1 MAVADNESALCIQQ
15 IVAYACERGL
25 IQTED
30 LTWCYNALL
39 DMLSY
44 EGPAP
49 VKSWEKIDLTA
60 FNLDQTLAELA
71 RLAVSHGL
79 VENTQSGEDSFAMRV
94 MGLLLPKPSEVARH
108 FNELYASE

>member
-15 IVAYACERGL
+15 LVAYACEHGL

-44 EGPAP
+44 EGP
-49 VKSWEKIDLTA
+49 
-60 FNLDQTLAELA
+60 
-71 RLAVSHGL
+71 
-79 VENTQSGEDSFAMRV
+79 
-94 MGLLLPKPSEVARH
+94 LLLSLGRRLTWNRLILTRHLPSLHA
-108 FNELYASE
+108 

>member
-49 VKSWEKIDLTA
+49 VKSWEKLT
-60 FNLDQTLAELA
+60 
-71 RLAVSHGL
+71 
-79 VENTQSGEDSFAMRV
+79 
-94 MGLLLPKPSEVARH
+94 
-108 FNELYASE
+108 